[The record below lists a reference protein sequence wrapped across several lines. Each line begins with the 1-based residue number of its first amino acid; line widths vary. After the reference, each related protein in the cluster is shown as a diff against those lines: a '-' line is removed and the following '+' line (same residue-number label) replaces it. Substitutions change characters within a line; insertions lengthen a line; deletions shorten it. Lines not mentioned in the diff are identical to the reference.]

1 VTPDVYRP
9 SLLKRPHR
17 LDAPAR
23 KGSDLSTDPLLNRPD
38 RGHSYGRRLRAAKRD
53 VLSLTR
59 FPDFLQ
65 RGRARVVKR
74 SVTRFPDVQ
83 RVLGAQAT
91 VATGGGEG
99 GALSFGRLPVV
110 ALSLV
115 LLSSLLLVGALLPAP
130 VIARMPVSPA
140 FFVRIREP
148 LALAAVGILS
158 ALAVV
163 SLVAALG

>member
-1 VTPDVYRP
+1 VP
-9 SLLKRPHR
+9 
-17 LDAPAR
+17 
-23 KGSDLSTDPLLNRPD
+23 KG
-38 RGHSYGRRLRAAKRD
+38 D

-65 RGRARVVKR
+65 GGRARAVRR
-74 SVTRFPDVQ
+74 SVTGLPDVQ

-91 VATGGGEG
+91 VATGGDG

-140 FFVRIREP
+140 FFGRIREP

-158 ALAVV
+158 SLAVV